1 MSEFELKEAFL
12 KFIQTYPTFGSAFF
26 VVKQTSD
33 ANLPETI
40 LIAINRNGFNII
52 DRNSRVGCCRNYPF
66 ENVYIFFVSEYIGNV
81 RFFAAELLEFRPYIL
96 SHSFWQ
102 YDGRIKAT
110 VRNEIGLQNG
120 RFIVLVHK
128 IYEIA

>member
-1 MSEFELKEAFL
+1 MSEFELKQEFL

-52 DRNSRVGCCRNYPF
+52 DRNSRVCRP
-66 ENVYIFFVSEYIGNV
+66 
-81 RFFAAELLEFRPYIL
+81 
-96 SHSFWQ
+96 
-102 YDGRIKAT
+102 
-110 VRNEIGLQNG
+110 QN
-120 RFIVLVHK
+120 RR
-128 IYEIA
+128 